1 MTLMTLPPRLMAE
14 LLGSIDVDS
23 ADHIQV
29 LGDGAKIANLGL
41 SEDETLVV
49 QLPGTSHISTIVGCI
64 LMQVIAEDSPVDS
77 WKPHHETC
85 GPRI

>member
-49 QLPGTSHISTIVGCI
+49 QLP
-64 LMQVIAEDSPVDS
+64 AEDSPVDS